1 MYSEIGAQVV
11 SGARMRAKAAKI
23 LRRRAIV
30 FGVVLAY
37 SSASLV
43 KAEVT
48 LQRAKRGPLM
58 RYLLGA
64 SVGIFDSSPGSSR
77 ESHT

>member
-23 LRRRAIV
+23 LRGRAIT
-30 FGVVLAY
+30 FGVVVAY

-43 KAEVT
+43 KDEGKFV
-48 LQRAKRGPLM
+48 
-58 RYLLGA
+58 YLSTPYL
-64 SVGIFDSSPGSSR
+64 SVS
-77 ESHT
+77 

>member
-23 LRRRAIV
+23 LGRRAIML
-30 FGVVLAY
+30 GVVVAC

-43 KAEVT
+43 K
-48 LQRAKRGPLM
+48 RGFNSAGNVQDGVDVGVALVVLPDNCA
-58 RYLLGA
+58 LLL
-64 SVGIFDSSPGSSR
+64 
-77 ESHT
+77 